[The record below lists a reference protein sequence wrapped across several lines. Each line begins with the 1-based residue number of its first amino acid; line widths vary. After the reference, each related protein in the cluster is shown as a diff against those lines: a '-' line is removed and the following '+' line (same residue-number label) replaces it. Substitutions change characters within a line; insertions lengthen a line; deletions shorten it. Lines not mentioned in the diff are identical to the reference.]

1 MSNSTDKLIKIIV
14 AVIFPPVAIDLHEG
28 ISKQFWICLVLT
40 IIFFLPGMVYAIW
53 IVTK

>member
-14 AVIFPPVAIDLHEG
+14 AVIFPPVAIALHEG
-28 ISKQFWICLVLT
+28 ISKQFWICLFLT

>member
-1 MSNSTDKLIKIIV
+1 MSNSTDKLLKIIA
-14 AVIFPPVAIDLHEG
+14 AVILPPLAILLHEG
-28 ISKQFWICLVLT
+28 ITKQFWICLVLT